1 MSGFI
6 IFTLAVLG
14 ILVLLGGAFM
24 FMYFSGLAGGAVMS
38 RIMRANGYQAPN
50 KADASEASQARLR
63 DLAEAERIDALLR
76 DFDRVSQS
84 KQ

>member
-14 ILVLLGGAFM
+14 ILILLGGAFM
-24 FMYFSGLAGGAVMS
+24 FMYFSGLAGGAVMN
-38 RIMRANGYQAPN
+38 RVMRANGYQADSHSN
-50 KADASEASQARLR
+50 ASAPSAAQLR
-63 DLAEAERIDALLR
+63 DLAEAERIDALVR
-76 DFDRVSQS
+76 DYDRAVQN

>member
-24 FMYFSGLAGGAVMS
+24 FMYFSGLAGGAVMN
-38 RIMRANGYQAPN
+38 RIMRANGYHAPSQS
-50 KADASEASQARLR
+50 DAAETSQQRLR
-63 DLAEAERIDALLR
+63 DMAEAERIDALLR
-76 DFDRVSQS
+76 DFDRVTHS
-84 KQ
+84 K